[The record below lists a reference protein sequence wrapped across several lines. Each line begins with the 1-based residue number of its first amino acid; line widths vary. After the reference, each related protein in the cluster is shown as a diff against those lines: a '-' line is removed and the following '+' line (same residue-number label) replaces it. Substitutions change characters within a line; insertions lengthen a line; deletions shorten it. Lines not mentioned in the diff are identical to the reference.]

1 MDEHQASL
9 DMIVSDTLDGR
20 SIVLTDSVEGLGQY
34 VVADGDQLD
43 VDALQ
48 VPSGIVDLI
57 KEDR

>member
-9 DMIVSDTLDGR
+9 NMIVSDTLDGG

>member
-1 MDEHQASL
+1 MDEYQASL
-9 DMIVSDTLDGR
+9 NMIVSDTLDGG

-48 VPSGIVDLI
+48 IPSGIVDLI